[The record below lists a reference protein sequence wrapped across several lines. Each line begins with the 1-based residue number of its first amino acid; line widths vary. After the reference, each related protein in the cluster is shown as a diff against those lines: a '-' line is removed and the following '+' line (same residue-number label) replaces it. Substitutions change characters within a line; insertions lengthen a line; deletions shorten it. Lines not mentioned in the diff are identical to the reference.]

1 MTESFTKTIGVRDL
15 LDAGLHFGHQTKRWN
30 PKMKRYIHGAKNG
43 IYIIDLNKT
52 LSQLELAKTF
62 INDVV
67 LRGEKVLFVGT
78 KKQAREIFKETAE
91 GLEQPYVI
99 HRWLGG
105 MLTNNKTIRSSV
117 ARMRELQKME
127 NDGTMEKK
135 LKKEVSVLRRE
146 KNKLER
152 NLTGIANMEKKP
164 GALFVVDLNREQLAI
179 AEAHRLNIPI
189 VALVDTNTD
198 PDEVDYPIPGN
209 DDSLRSIGLIAEVLG
224 ETIKEAHE
232 IYTAK
237 AKAEREAREKVEA
250 EEREK
255 ARIAREERQKKEA
268 EDKKKREEVL
278 KKIKEQKK
286 KADAKKK
293 AEAEAAKKAE
303 AKKEAEA
310 VKEDV
315 KATAAAEAPAVE
327 EAPAATE
334 ESKPEDAAPVAEEP
348 KAEEV
353 KAEEAPAEEP
363 KPEEPAPAEEAKA
376 EAPVDEE
383 ALKKAEEK
391 KKKAAAAKRKKAA
404 AAKKA
409 KAEKEAAAAEAAKAE
424 EPKAEEAA
432 EVPTEEV
439 KEEAP
444 ADVSAEASA
453 KAEETTED
461 KKEA

>member
-1 MTESFTKTIGVRDL
+1 MTESFIKTISIQDL

-52 LSQLELAKTF
+52 LSQLKLAQTF
-62 INDVV
+62 LNDVI
-67 LRGEKVLFVGT
+67 LRGDKVLFVGT
-78 KKQAREIFKETAE
+78 KKQSREILREAAE
-91 GLEQPYVI
+91 GLEQPYVV

-117 ARMRELQKME
+117 SRMQELQKME
-127 NDGTMEKK
+127 SDGSMDKL
-135 LKKEVSVLRRE
+135 LKKEASVLRRE
-146 KNKLER
+146 KIKLER
-152 NLTGIANMEKKP
+152 NLSGIASLEKKP
-164 GALFVVDLNREQLAI
+164 GALFVIDLQREKLAI

-189 VALVDTNTD
+189 VALVDTNAD

-224 ETIKEAHE
+224 ETIKQAHE
-232 IYTAK
+232 TYTAK
-237 AKAEREAREKVEA
+237 AKAEKEAREKVEA

-255 ARIAREERQKKEA
+255 AKIAREERQKKEA
-268 EDKKKREEVL
+268 EEKKKREEVL

-293 AEAEAAKKAE
+293 AE
-303 AKKEAEA
+303 
-310 VKEDV
+310 
-315 KATAAAEAPAVE
+315 T
-327 EAPAATE
+327 
-334 ESKPEDAAPVAEEP
+334 
-348 KAEEV
+348 
-353 KAEEAPAEEP
+353 
-363 KPEEPAPAEEAKA
+363 
-376 EAPVDEE
+376 
-383 ALKKAEEK
+383 
-391 KKKAAAAKRKKAA
+391 A

-409 KAEKEAAAAEAAKAE
+409 VDAEKKAEATKEEVKDEEAPEAKE

-432 EVPTEEV
+432 PIEEA

-444 ADVSAEASA
+444 VVQEMKEEAPVEKTAPVEEA
-453 KAEETTED
+453 KAEEAPATEKVSED

>member
-1 MTESFTKTIGVRDL
+1 MTESFTKTVGVQDL

-43 IYIIDLNKT
+43 IYIIDLTKT

-62 INDVV
+62 LNDVV

-78 KKQAREIFKETAE
+78 KKQAREIFKNTAE
-91 GLEQPYVI
+91 STDQPYVI

-127 NDGTMEKK
+127 EDGTMDKL

-146 KNKLER
+146 KTKLER
-152 NLTGIANMEKKP
+152 NLTGIASLEKKP
-164 GALFVVDLNREQLAI
+164 GALFVVDLQREKLAI

-189 VALVDTNTD
+189 VALVDTNAD
-198 PDEVDYPIPGN
+198 PDEVEYPIPGN

-232 IYTAK
+232 IYVAK
-237 AKAEREAREKVEA
+237 AKAEKEAREKAEA

-268 EDKKKREEVL
+268 EEKKKREEVL

-293 AEAEAAKKAE
+293 SE
-303 AKKEAEA
+303 
-310 VKEDV
+310 
-315 KATAAAEAPAVE
+315 
-327 EAPAATE
+327 
-334 ESKPEDAAPVAEEP
+334 
-348 KAEEV
+348 
-353 KAEEAPAEEP
+353 
-363 KPEEPAPAEEAKA
+363 
-376 EAPVDEE
+376 
-383 ALKKAEEK
+383 
-391 KKKAAAAKRKKAA
+391 
-404 AAKKA
+404 
-409 KAEKEAAAAEAAKAE
+409 AEKEAKADKKKAK
-424 EPKAEEAA
+424 EEAP
-432 EVPTEEV
+432 VV
-439 KEEAP
+439 EEAP
-444 ADVSAEASA
+444 ADVSAEASTKA
-453 KAEETTED
+453 KEAVAEPVEAATEDAPATEEATAEEAPAAEEVVEAPAEEEAKEEEAPAAEETAAVPVDDEAKEEEAPAAEETAAVPVDDEVAEEAAAAEAPAAKESD
-461 KKEA
+461 EEKKEA

>member
-1 MTESFTKTIGVRDL
+1 MTESFTKTVGVQDL

-62 INDVV
+62 LNDVV

-78 KKQAREIFKETAE
+78 KKQAREIFRTTAE
-91 GLEQPYVI
+91 SLEQPYVI

-117 ARMRELQKME
+117 ARMQELQKME
-127 NDGTMEKK
+127 RDGTMDKL

-152 NLTGIANMEKKP
+152 NLTGIAPMEKKP
-164 GALFVVDLNREQLAI
+164 GALFVVDLNREKLAI

-224 ETIKEAHE
+224 ETIKESHE

-237 AKAEREAREKVEA
+237 AKAAREAREKLEA

-255 ARIAREERQKKEA
+255 AKIAREERQKKEA
-268 EDKKKREEVL
+268 EEKKKREEIL
-278 KKIKEQKK
+278 KKIREQKK

-293 AEAEAAKKAE
+293 AEAK
-303 AKKEAEA
+303 
-310 VKEDV
+310 
-315 KATAAAEAPAVE
+315 
-327 EAPAATE
+327 
-334 ESKPEDAAPVAEEP
+334 
-348 KAEEV
+348 
-353 KAEEAPAEEP
+353 
-363 KPEEPAPAEEAKA
+363 
-376 EAPVDEE
+376 
-383 ALKKAEEK
+383 
-391 KKKAAAAKRKKAA
+391 
-404 AAKKA
+404 
-409 KAEKEAAAAEAAKAE
+409 AAKAE
-424 EPKAEEAA
+424 EEKAAKEKAPAKEEPKVEAKAEETPVVTEKPEPKEEKKPAA
-432 EVPTEEV
+432 KKAPAKKPATKKPATAKKAKEEAPV
-439 KEEAP
+439 VEETKEEAP
-444 ADVSAEASA
+444 A
-453 KAEETTED
+453 KETTEET
-461 KKEA
+461 KEA

>member
-1 MTESFTKTIGVRDL
+1 MTESFTKTVGVQDL

-62 INDVV
+62 LNDVV
-67 LRGEKVLFVGT
+67 LRGDKILFVGT
-78 KKQAREIFKETAE
+78 KKQAREIFKDTAE

-127 NDGTMEKK
+127 ADGTMEKL

-146 KNKLER
+146 KTKLER
-152 NLTGIANMEKKP
+152 NLTGIANLEKKP
-164 GALFVVDLNREQLAI
+164 GAMFVVDLNREKLAI

-237 AKAEREAREKVEA
+237 AKAEKEAREKVEA

-255 ARIAREERQKKEA
+255 AKIAREERQKKEA
-268 EDKKKREEVL
+268 EEKKKREEVL

-293 AEAEAAKKAE
+293 AEADTAKKAE
-303 AKKEAEA
+303 AKKEADAAKEE
-310 VKEDV
+310 VK
-315 KATAAAEAPAVE
+315 KTAAEAPAVE
-327 EAPAATE
+327 EAKTEEPAPAAVE
-334 ESKPEDAAPVAEEP
+334 APAAEAPVEEAKEDTPAEAA
-348 KAEEV
+348 K
-353 KAEEAPAEEP
+353 EEAPAEAVEA
-363 KPEEPAPAEEAKA
+363 KEEEA
-376 EAPVDEE
+376 PDEE
-383 ALKKAEEK
+383 ALKKAEEE

-409 KAEKEAAAAEAAKAE
+409 KAEKEAAAAAEEAKTE
-424 EPKAEEAA
+424 EPKAEEEAVEA
-432 EVPTEEV
+432 PAEEV

-444 ADVSAEASA
+444 KADASAEASA